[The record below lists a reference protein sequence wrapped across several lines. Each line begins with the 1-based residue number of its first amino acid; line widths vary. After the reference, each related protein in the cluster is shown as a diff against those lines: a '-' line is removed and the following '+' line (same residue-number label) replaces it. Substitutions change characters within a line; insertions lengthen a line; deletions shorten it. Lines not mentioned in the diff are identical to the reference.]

1 MGAHVDCISCIVAKA
16 NKLADLYMKDKDKK
30 YRFMKEVLNVILDTE
45 HDRAAPVIEAKMT
58 RLARQATGI
67 DDFYEQDKSKF
78 NDLMLSLEN
87 DIERL
92 FMEGQDPLFEALKA
106 ALAGNIIDLSAL
118 DSVESEFVKSTIL
131 KTMKAQNLDA
141 DLYNRLL
148 DELACSRKLLYLGDN
163 AGEIVMDKLLLKQIK
178 RRFPHLTITYA
189 TRGAPISSDVTE
201 KDAYYVGIDKYATVI
216 NNGADL
222 PGTDLHEVSAA
233 FRAVFEEADI
243 IIAKGQGNFE
253 TLNDTGKNIYY
264 LFLCKCDVFVQK
276 LQAGQFTPIFKA
288 ENNL

>member
-16 NKLADLYMKDKDKK
+16 NKLADLHIKDKDRK
-30 YRFMKEVLNVILDTE
+30 YRFMKEVLKVILDTE
-45 HDRAAPVIEAKMT
+45 HDRAAPLIEAKMT
-58 RLARQATGI
+58 RLGRQATGI
-67 DDFYEQDKSKF
+67 DDFYEQDKIKF

-87 DIERL
+87 DIEML
-92 FMEGQDPLFEALKA
+92 IMEGQDPLFEALKA

-141 DLYNRLL
+141 GLYNRLL
-148 DELACSRKLLYLGDN
+148 DELACSKKLLYLGDN

-253 TLNDTGKNIYY
+253 TLTDTGKNIYY
-264 LFLCKCDVFVQK
+264 LFLCKCDVFIKK
-276 LQAGQFTPIFKA
+276 LNAGQFTPVFQA
-288 ENNL
+288 EIE